1 MQTADNG
8 PRNASLRRQ
17 SSAEPRPGDRTLA
30 FPEIHVQTDRQT
42 LIAHHNS
49 LLCTLTGARTTD
61 EIGLGQA
68 LMMLVWPAAY
78 RVCGTARSDRSV
90 DMISALCTGPHA
102 VGAVNG
108 VQFRELGANS
118 DAV

>member
-1 MQTADNG
+1 
-8 PRNASLRRQ
+8 
-17 SSAEPRPGDRTLA
+17 
-30 FPEIHVQTDRQT
+30 
-42 LIAHHNS
+42 
-49 LLCTLTGARTTD
+49 
-61 EIGLGQA
+61 
-68 LMMLVWPAAY
+68 MMLVWPAAY

-108 VQFRELGANS
+108 VQFRELGVNS